1 MDLPFSRAEFFDVFA
16 AYNTAWWPAAIA
28 LWAVSLGLVIRA
40 FGAGGPPHRALS
52 ALLAVHW
59 TWSALA
65 YHAAYF
71 SRINPAAWI
80 FAALFLVQAGIFVWL
95 GMVHD
100 RLRFSTGRSARH
112 VAAGALIAY
121 ALAYPLINAAL
132 GHAYPRAPTFGV
144 PCPTAI
150 FTVGLLLASSPP
162 RWDVSVIPIL
172 WSAIG
177 GSAAVLLGVRA
188 DLALPVAGALLV
200 VRLLAGHRG
209 HEWAPNQ
216 G

>member
-1 MDLPFSRAEFFDVFA
+1 MDLPFTRAEFFDIFA
-16 AYNTAWWPAAIA
+16 AYNIAWWPAAVA

-40 FGAGGPPHRALS
+40 LGPAGPSHRALG

-59 TWSALA
+59 AWSAVA

-80 FAALFLVQAGIFVWL
+80 FAALFLIQAGFFIWVGVL
-95 GMVHD
+95 RDG
-100 RLRFSTGRSARH
+100 LRFSTGQSARH
-112 VAAGALIAY
+112 LAAGVLIAY
-121 ALAYPLINAAL
+121 ALAYPLLNAAL
-132 GHAYPRAPTFGV
+132 GHGYPRAPTFGV
-144 PCPTAI
+144 PCPTTI
-150 FTVGLLLASSPP
+150 FTAGLLLASAPA
-162 RWDVSVIPIL
+162 RWTVSVIPIV

-188 DLALPVAGALLV
+188 DLVLPVAGVLLV
-200 VRLLAGHRG
+200 MRLVAGHRDPA
-209 HEWAPNQ
+209 WAARR